1 MSQKELISLEYIDS
15 FDNNISK
22 KLEFSSSLL
31 ENKYNLNS
39 LYTLI
44 VDGESMQPLIQD
56 RALVV
61 ADLSQKDII
70 DDSTYL
76 ISHKNKVWIK
86 KAKICKGE
94 TTFISINKE
103 YSHLIFSKNDIHLI
117 AKVLLTFTKL

>member
-1 MSQKELISLEYIDS
+1 MNKKELISLEYIDS
-15 FDNNISK
+15 FDNNTSK

-39 LYTLI
+39 LFTLI
-44 VDGESMQPLIQD
+44 VDGKSMQPLIQN

-70 DDSTYL
+70 DGSIYL
-76 ISHKNKVWIK
+76 VSHENKVWIK
-86 KAKICKGE
+86 KAKIYKGK
-94 TTFISINKE
+94 TTFISVNKE
-103 YSHLIFSKNDIHLI
+103 YSHLIFFKEDIHLI